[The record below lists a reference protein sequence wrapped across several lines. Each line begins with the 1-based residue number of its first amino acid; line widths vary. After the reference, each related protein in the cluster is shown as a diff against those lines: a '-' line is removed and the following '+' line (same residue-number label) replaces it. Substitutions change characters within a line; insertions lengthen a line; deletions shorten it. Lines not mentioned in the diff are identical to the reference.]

1 MLLLVITNLLVIIS
15 IDSNPEMSLPE
26 SYFGFFRPYI
36 NDYFFSEI
44 ISVLLII
51 NIFLFK
57 RPNLQINLLRIIT
70 LSLIF
75 GLLNLF
81 DERSFEK
88 SITDPAL
95 IYFLISFFFIVLS
108 IRSIKKDL
116 KIISSSNR
124 IRWFWSV
131 SKFNYFHIFNFIAIN
146 LKSDHCSFFMK
157 TMPSCSAWIN

>member
-1 MLLLVITNLLVIIS
+1 MIQRVQSVYIFLLILINIIIAVS
-15 IDSNPEMSLPE
+15 IDSNPNISLPE

-44 ISVLLII
+44 VSVLLFVI
-51 NIFLFK
+51 IFLFK
-57 RPNLQINLLRIIT
+57 KPNIQINLLRFLT

-75 GLLNLF
+75 GVLNLF
-81 DERSFEK
+81 DERSIEK

-95 IYFLISFFFIVLS
+95 IYFLVSFFLISLS

-124 IRWFWSV
+124 LR
-131 SKFNYFHIFNFIAIN
+131 
-146 LKSDHCSFFMK
+146 
-157 TMPSCSAWIN
+157 

>member
-1 MLLLVITNLLVIIS
+1 MIQRVQSVYIFLLILINLIIVAS
-15 IDSNPEMSLPE
+15 IDSSPNMSLPE

-44 ISVLLII
+44 VSVFLFVI
-51 NIFLFK
+51 IFLFK
-57 RPNLQINLLRIIT
+57 KPNIQINLLRFLT

-75 GLLNLF
+75 GVLNLF
-81 DERSFEK
+81 DERSIEK

-95 IYFLISFFFIVLS
+95 IYFLVSFFLISLS

-124 IRWFWSV
+124 LR
-131 SKFNYFHIFNFIAIN
+131 
-146 LKSDHCSFFMK
+146 
-157 TMPSCSAWIN
+157 

>member
-1 MLLLVITNLLVIIS
+1 MIQRVQSVYIFLLILINLIIVVS
-15 IDSNPEMSLPE
+15 IDSSPNMSLPE

-44 ISVLLII
+44 VSVLLFVT
-51 NIFLFK
+51 IFLYK
-57 RPNLQINLLRIIT
+57 KPKIQINLLRVLT

-75 GLLNLF
+75 GVLNLF
-81 DERSFEK
+81 DERSIEK

-95 IYFLISFFFIVLS
+95 IYFLVSFFLISLS

-124 IRWFWSV
+124 LR
-131 SKFNYFHIFNFIAIN
+131 
-146 LKSDHCSFFMK
+146 
-157 TMPSCSAWIN
+157 

>member
-1 MLLLVITNLLVIIS
+1 MIQRVQSVYIFLLILINLIMVAS
-15 IDSNPEMSLPE
+15 IDSSPNMSLPE

-44 ISVLLII
+44 VSVLLFIT
-51 NIFLFK
+51 IFLYK
-57 RPNLQINLLRIIT
+57 KPKIQINLLRVLT

-75 GLLNLF
+75 GVLNLF
-81 DERSFEK
+81 DERSIEK

-95 IYFLISFFFIVLS
+95 IYFLVSFFLISLS

-124 IRWFWSV
+124 LR
-131 SKFNYFHIFNFIAIN
+131 
-146 LKSDHCSFFMK
+146 
-157 TMPSCSAWIN
+157 

>member
-1 MLLLVITNLLVIIS
+1 MIQRVQSVYIFLLILINLIVVAS
-15 IDSNPEMSLPE
+15 IDSNSNMSLPE

-44 ISVLLII
+44 VSVLLFVI
-51 NIFLFK
+51 IFLYK
-57 RPNLQINLLRIIT
+57 KPNIQINLLRVLT

-75 GLLNLF
+75 GVLNLF
-81 DERSFEK
+81 DERPIEK

-95 IYFLISFFFIVLS
+95 IYFLVSFFLISLS

-124 IRWFWSV
+124 LR
-131 SKFNYFHIFNFIAIN
+131 
-146 LKSDHCSFFMK
+146 
-157 TMPSCSAWIN
+157 

>member
-1 MLLLVITNLLVIIS
+1 MIQRVQSVYIFLLILINLILVVS
-15 IDSNPEMSLPE
+15 IDSNPNMSLPE

-44 ISVLLII
+44 VSILLFVI
-51 NIFLFK
+51 IFLYK
-57 RPNLQINLLRIIT
+57 KPNIQINLLRFLA

-75 GLLNLF
+75 GVLNLF
-81 DERSFEK
+81 DERSIEK

-95 IYFLISFFFIVLS
+95 IYFLVSFFLISLS

-124 IRWFWSV
+124 LR
-131 SKFNYFHIFNFIAIN
+131 
-146 LKSDHCSFFMK
+146 
-157 TMPSCSAWIN
+157 

>member
-1 MLLLVITNLLVIIS
+1 MIQRVKSVYIFLLILINLIIVVS
-15 IDSNPEMSLPE
+15 IDSNPNMSLPE

-44 ISVLLII
+44 VSVLLFVI
-51 NIFLFK
+51 IFLFK
-57 RPNLQINLLRIIT
+57 KPNIQINLLRFLN

-75 GLLNLF
+75 GVLNLF
-81 DERSFEK
+81 DERSIDK

-95 IYFLISFFFIVLS
+95 IYFFVSFFLISLS

-124 IRWFWSV
+124 LR
-131 SKFNYFHIFNFIAIN
+131 
-146 LKSDHCSFFMK
+146 
-157 TMPSCSAWIN
+157 

>member
-1 MLLLVITNLLVIIS
+1 MIQRVQSVYIFLLILINLIIVVS
-15 IDSNPEMSLPE
+15 IDSNPNMSLPE

-44 ISVLLII
+44 VSVLLFVI
-51 NIFLFK
+51 IFLFK
-57 RPNLQINLLRIIT
+57 KPNIQINLLRFLT

-75 GLLNLF
+75 GVLNFF
-81 DERSFEK
+81 DERSIEK

-95 IYFLISFFFIVLS
+95 IYFLVSFFLISLS

-124 IRWFWSV
+124 LR
-131 SKFNYFHIFNFIAIN
+131 
-146 LKSDHCSFFMK
+146 
-157 TMPSCSAWIN
+157 

>member
-1 MLLLVITNLLVIIS
+1 MIQRVQSVYIFLLILINLIIVVS
-15 IDSNPEMSLPE
+15 IDIDPNMSLSE

-44 ISVLLII
+44 VSVLLFVI
-51 NIFLFK
+51 IFLFK
-57 RPNLQINLLRIIT
+57 KPNIQINLLRFLT

-75 GLLNLF
+75 GVLNLF
-81 DERSFEK
+81 DERSIEK

-95 IYFLISFFFIVLS
+95 IYFLVSFFLISLS

-124 IRWFWSV
+124 LR
-131 SKFNYFHIFNFIAIN
+131 
-146 LKSDHCSFFMK
+146 
-157 TMPSCSAWIN
+157 

>member
-1 MLLLVITNLLVIIS
+1 MIQRVQSVYIFLLILINLIIVVS
-15 IDSNPEMSLPE
+15 IDSNPNMSLPE

-44 ISVLLII
+44 VSVLLFVI
-51 NIFLFK
+51 IFLYK
-57 RPNLQINLLRIIT
+57 KPNFQINLLRFIT

-75 GLLNLF
+75 GVLNLF
-81 DERSFEK
+81 DERSIEK

-95 IYFLISFFFIVLS
+95 IYFLVSFFLISLS

-124 IRWFWSV
+124 LR
-131 SKFNYFHIFNFIAIN
+131 
-146 LKSDHCSFFMK
+146 
-157 TMPSCSAWIN
+157 

>member
-1 MLLLVITNLLVIIS
+1 MIKSIQSVYIFLLITVNLFVIIS
-15 IDSNPEMSLPE
+15 IYSNPEMSLPE

-44 ISVLLII
+44 VSVLLII

-70 LSLIF
+70 ISLIF

-88 SITDPAL
+88 SFTDPGL
-95 IYFLISFFFIVLS
+95 LYFLISFFLIFMSVK
-108 IRSIKKDL
+108 SIKKDKDRIKSL
-116 KIISSSNR
+116 K
-124 IRWFWSV
+124 
-131 SKFNYFHIFNFIAIN
+131 KF
-146 LKSDHCSFFMK
+146 K
-157 TMPSCSAWIN
+157 

>member
-1 MLLLVITNLLVIIS
+1 MIQRVQSVYIFLLILINLIIVAF
-15 IDSNPEMSLPE
+15 IDSNPNMSLPE

-44 ISVLLII
+44 VSVLLFVV
-51 NIFLFK
+51 IFLYK
-57 RPNLQINLLRIIT
+57 KPNIQINLLRFLT

-75 GLLNLF
+75 GVLNLF
-81 DERSFEK
+81 DERSIEK

-95 IYFLISFFFIVLS
+95 IYFLVSFFLISLS

-124 IRWFWSV
+124 LR
-131 SKFNYFHIFNFIAIN
+131 
-146 LKSDHCSFFMK
+146 
-157 TMPSCSAWIN
+157 

>member
-1 MLLLVITNLLVIIS
+1 MIQRVQSVYIFLLILINVIIVIS
-15 IDSNPEMSLPE
+15 IDSNPNMSLPE

-44 ISVLLII
+44 VSVLLFVI
-51 NIFLFK
+51 IFLFK
-57 RPNLQINLLRIIT
+57 KPNIQINLLRFLT

-75 GLLNLF
+75 GVLNLF
-81 DERSFEK
+81 DERSIEK

-95 IYFLISFFFIVLS
+95 IYFLVSFFLISLS

-124 IRWFWSV
+124 LR
-131 SKFNYFHIFNFIAIN
+131 
-146 LKSDHCSFFMK
+146 
-157 TMPSCSAWIN
+157 

>member
-1 MLLLVITNLLVIIS
+1 MIQRVQSVYIFLLILINLIIVVS
-15 IDSNPEMSLPE
+15 IDSNPNMSLPE

-44 ISVLLII
+44 VSVLLFVT
-51 NIFLFK
+51 IFLYK
-57 RPNLQINLLRIIT
+57 KPKIQINLLRVLT

-75 GLLNLF
+75 GVLNLF
-81 DERSFEK
+81 DERSIEK

-95 IYFLISFFFIVLS
+95 IYFLVSFFLISLS

-124 IRWFWSV
+124 LR
-131 SKFNYFHIFNFIAIN
+131 
-146 LKSDHCSFFMK
+146 
-157 TMPSCSAWIN
+157 

>member
-1 MLLLVITNLLVIIS
+1 MIQRVQSVYIFLLILINLIIVAS
-15 IDSNPEMSLPE
+15 IDSSPNMSLPE

-44 ISVLLII
+44 VSVLLFVT
-51 NIFLFK
+51 IFLYK
-57 RPNLQINLLRIIT
+57 KPKIQINLLRVLT

-75 GLLNLF
+75 GVLNLF
-81 DERSFEK
+81 DERSIEK

-95 IYFLISFFFIVLS
+95 IYFLVSFFLISLS

-124 IRWFWSV
+124 LR
-131 SKFNYFHIFNFIAIN
+131 
-146 LKSDHCSFFMK
+146 
-157 TMPSCSAWIN
+157 

>member
-1 MLLLVITNLLVIIS
+1 MIQRVQSVYIFLLILINLIIVVS
-15 IDSNPEMSLPE
+15 IDSNPNISLPE

-44 ISVLLII
+44 VSVLLFVI
-51 NIFLFK
+51 IFLFK
-57 RPNLQINLLRIIT
+57 KPNIQINLLRFLT

-75 GLLNLF
+75 GVLNLF
-81 DERSFEK
+81 DERSIEK

-95 IYFLISFFFIVLS
+95 IYFLVSFFLISLS

-124 IRWFWSV
+124 LR
-131 SKFNYFHIFNFIAIN
+131 
-146 LKSDHCSFFMK
+146 
-157 TMPSCSAWIN
+157 

>member
-1 MLLLVITNLLVIIS
+1 MIQRVQSVYIFLLILINLIIVVS
-15 IDSNPEMSLPE
+15 IDNNPNMSLPE

-44 ISVLLII
+44 VSVLLFVI
-51 NIFLFK
+51 IFLFK
-57 RPNLQINLLRIIT
+57 KPNIQINLLRFLT

-75 GLLNLF
+75 GVLNLF
-81 DERSFEK
+81 DERSIEK

-95 IYFLISFFFIVLS
+95 IYFLVSFFLILLS

-124 IRWFWSV
+124 LR
-131 SKFNYFHIFNFIAIN
+131 
-146 LKSDHCSFFMK
+146 
-157 TMPSCSAWIN
+157 

>member
-1 MLLLVITNLLVIIS
+1 MIQRVQSVYIFLLILINLIIVAS
-15 IDSNPEMSLPE
+15 IDSSPNMSLPE

-44 ISVLLII
+44 VSVLLFVI
-51 NIFLFK
+51 IFLFK
-57 RPNLQINLLRIIT
+57 KPKIQINLLRVLT

-75 GLLNLF
+75 GVLNLF
-81 DERSFEK
+81 DERSIEK

-95 IYFLISFFFIVLS
+95 IYFLVSFFLISLS

-124 IRWFWSV
+124 LR
-131 SKFNYFHIFNFIAIN
+131 
-146 LKSDHCSFFMK
+146 
-157 TMPSCSAWIN
+157 

>member
-1 MLLLVITNLLVIIS
+1 MIQRVQSVYIFLLILINLIVVAS
-15 IDSNPEMSLPE
+15 IDSNPNMSLPE

-44 ISVLLII
+44 VGVLLLVI
-51 NIFLFK
+51 IFLFK
-57 RPNLQINLLRIIT
+57 KPKIQINLLRVLT

-75 GLLNLF
+75 GVLNLF
-81 DERSFEK
+81 DERSIEK

-95 IYFLISFFFIVLS
+95 IYFLISFFLTSLS

-124 IRWFWSV
+124 LR
-131 SKFNYFHIFNFIAIN
+131 
-146 LKSDHCSFFMK
+146 
-157 TMPSCSAWIN
+157 

>member
-1 MLLLVITNLLVIIS
+1 MIQRVQSVYIFLLILINLIIVVS
-15 IDSNPEMSLPE
+15 IDSNPNMSLPE

-44 ISVLLII
+44 VSVLLFVI
-51 NIFLFK
+51 IFLYK
-57 RPNLQINLLRIIT
+57 KPNFQINLLRFLT

-75 GLLNLF
+75 GVLNLF
-81 DERSFEK
+81 DERSIEK

-95 IYFLISFFFIVLS
+95 IYFLVSFFLISLS

-124 IRWFWSV
+124 LR
-131 SKFNYFHIFNFIAIN
+131 
-146 LKSDHCSFFMK
+146 
-157 TMPSCSAWIN
+157 

>member
-1 MLLLVITNLLVIIS
+1 MIQRVQSVYIFLLILINLIIVVS
-15 IDSNPEMSLPE
+15 IDSNPNMSLPE

-44 ISVLLII
+44 VSVILFVI
-51 NIFLFK
+51 IFLFK
-57 RPNLQINLLRIIT
+57 KPNIQINLLRFLT

-75 GLLNLF
+75 GVLNLF
-81 DERSFEK
+81 DERSIEK

-95 IYFLISFFFIVLS
+95 IYFLVSFFLISLS

-124 IRWFWSV
+124 LR
-131 SKFNYFHIFNFIAIN
+131 
-146 LKSDHCSFFMK
+146 
-157 TMPSCSAWIN
+157 

>member
-1 MLLLVITNLLVIIS
+1 MIQRVQSVYIFLLILINLIIVVS
-15 IDSNPEMSLPE
+15 IDSNPNMSLPE

-44 ISVLLII
+44 VSVLLFII
-51 NIFLFK
+51 IFLFK
-57 RPNLQINLLRIIT
+57 KPNIQINLLRFLT

-75 GLLNLF
+75 GVLNLF
-81 DERSFEK
+81 DERSIEK

-95 IYFLISFFFIVLS
+95 IYFLVSFFLISLS

-124 IRWFWSV
+124 LR
-131 SKFNYFHIFNFIAIN
+131 
-146 LKSDHCSFFMK
+146 
-157 TMPSCSAWIN
+157 

>member
-1 MLLLVITNLLVIIS
+1 MIQRVQSVYIFLLILINLIIVAF
-15 IDSNPEMSLPE
+15 IDSSPNMSLPE

-44 ISVLLII
+44 VSVLLFVI
-51 NIFLFK
+51 IFLFK
-57 RPNLQINLLRIIT
+57 KPNIQINLLRFLT

-75 GLLNLF
+75 GVLNLF
-81 DERSFEK
+81 DERSIEK

-95 IYFLISFFFIVLS
+95 IYFLVSFFLISLS

-124 IRWFWSV
+124 LR
-131 SKFNYFHIFNFIAIN
+131 
-146 LKSDHCSFFMK
+146 
-157 TMPSCSAWIN
+157 

>member
-1 MLLLVITNLLVIIS
+1 MIQRVQSVYIFLLILINLIIVVS
-15 IDSNPEMSLPE
+15 IDSNPNMSLPE

-44 ISVLLII
+44 VSVILFVI
-51 NIFLFK
+51 IFLYK
-57 RPNLQINLLRIIT
+57 KPNIQINLLRFLT

-75 GLLNLF
+75 GVLNLF
-81 DERSFEK
+81 DERSIEK

-95 IYFLISFFFIVLS
+95 IYFLVSFFLISLS

-124 IRWFWSV
+124 LR
-131 SKFNYFHIFNFIAIN
+131 
-146 LKSDHCSFFMK
+146 
-157 TMPSCSAWIN
+157 

>member
-1 MLLLVITNLLVIIS
+1 MIQRVQSVYIFLLILINLIIVAS
-15 IDSNPEMSLPE
+15 IDSSPNMSLPE

-44 ISVLLII
+44 VSVLLFVT
-51 NIFLFK
+51 IFLYK
-57 RPNLQINLLRIIT
+57 KPKIQINLLRVLT

-75 GLLNLF
+75 GVLNLF
-81 DERSFEK
+81 DERSIEK

-95 IYFLISFFFIVLS
+95 IYFFVSFFLISLS

-124 IRWFWSV
+124 LR
-131 SKFNYFHIFNFIAIN
+131 
-146 LKSDHCSFFMK
+146 
-157 TMPSCSAWIN
+157 

>member
-1 MLLLVITNLLVIIS
+1 MIQRVQSVYIFLLILINLIIVVS
-15 IDSNPEMSLPE
+15 VDSNPNMSLPE

-44 ISVLLII
+44 VSVLLFVI
-51 NIFLFK
+51 IFLYK
-57 RPNLQINLLRIIT
+57 KPNFQINLLRFLT

-75 GLLNLF
+75 GVLNLF
-81 DERSFEK
+81 DERSIEK

-95 IYFLISFFFIVLS
+95 IYFLVSFFLISLS

-124 IRWFWSV
+124 LR
-131 SKFNYFHIFNFIAIN
+131 
-146 LKSDHCSFFMK
+146 
-157 TMPSCSAWIN
+157 

>member
-1 MLLLVITNLLVIIS
+1 MIQRVQSVYIFLLILINLIVVAS
-15 IDSNPEMSLPE
+15 IDSNPNMSLPE

-44 ISVLLII
+44 VSILLFVI
-51 NIFLFK
+51 IFLFK
-57 RPNLQINLLRIIT
+57 KPNIQINLLRILT

-75 GLLNLF
+75 GVLNLF
-81 DERSFEK
+81 DERSIEK

-95 IYFLISFFFIVLS
+95 IYFLVSFFLISLS

-124 IRWFWSV
+124 LR
-131 SKFNYFHIFNFIAIN
+131 
-146 LKSDHCSFFMK
+146 
-157 TMPSCSAWIN
+157 

>member
-1 MLLLVITNLLVIIS
+1 MIQRVQSVYIFLLILINLIIVVS
-15 IDSNPEMSLPE
+15 IDSDPNMSLTE

-44 ISVLLII
+44 VSVLLFVI
-51 NIFLFK
+51 IFLFK
-57 RPNLQINLLRIIT
+57 KPNIQINLLRFLT

-75 GLLNLF
+75 GVLNLF
-81 DERSFEK
+81 DERSIEK

-95 IYFLISFFFIVLS
+95 IYFLVSFFLISLS

-124 IRWFWSV
+124 LR
-131 SKFNYFHIFNFIAIN
+131 
-146 LKSDHCSFFMK
+146 
-157 TMPSCSAWIN
+157 

>member
-1 MLLLVITNLLVIIS
+1 MIQRVQSIYIFLLILINLIIVVS
-15 IDSNPEMSLPE
+15 IDSNPNMSLTE

-44 ISVLLII
+44 VSVLLFVI
-51 NIFLFK
+51 IFLFK
-57 RPNLQINLLRIIT
+57 KPNIQINLLRILT

-75 GLLNLF
+75 GVLNLF
-81 DERSFEK
+81 DERSIEK

-95 IYFLISFFFIVLS
+95 IYFLVSFFLISLS

-124 IRWFWSV
+124 LR
-131 SKFNYFHIFNFIAIN
+131 
-146 LKSDHCSFFMK
+146 
-157 TMPSCSAWIN
+157 